1 MPGIVSNCKKY
12 HLIEDGESCWSIYTE
27 AGITLAQLRKWNSQ
41 VDASCSNLWLGY
53 YICIG
58 V

>member
-1 MPGIVSNCKKY
+1 MPGVVSNYKKY
-12 HLIEDGESCWSIYTE
+12 HLIKDGESCWFIYTD
-27 AGITLAQLRKWNSQ
+27 AGIALAQLHKWNSQ

-53 YICIG
+53 YICVG